1 MNLCCHHVTEI
12 LEVSEIKFKNVGV
25 SSLNCE
31 LSVRINRNIIERI
44 VWLRFDKYISVRI
57 SRLLCIH
64 ISKSLLVYNLTLKI
78 KDYFIGTTE
87 VKEKAW
93 IIAWQGVQIVWSISA
108 FTTLVE
114 SRVSNINKTFGVK
127 CS

>member
-93 IIAWQGVQIVWSISA
+93 IIAWQGVQIVLSISA